1 MHAEALGHVASAHED
16 VITTASRV
24 REPTW
29 LVMVRVRKR
38 GQNHTLI
45 FAQDFVT
52 IVSEEHI
59 VVEILL
65 ARC

>member
-1 MHAEALGHVASAHED
+1 MHAEALGHVATAHEY
-16 VITTASRV
+16 VIATASGV

-29 LVMVRVRKR
+29 LVMVRVRKW

-52 IVSEEHI
+52 IVTEEHI

>member
-1 MHAEALGHVASAHED
+1 MHAEALGHVASAHKD
-16 VITTASRV
+16 VIATASGV

-29 LVMVRVRKR
+29 LVMVRVRKW

-65 ARC
+65 ARG